1 MTARVLTEDAK
12 RIKKVIKNVIY
23 YRKLFIL
30 YVVFFVIVNSSNG
43 MRSF

>member
-1 MTARVLTEDAK
+1 MTARVLKEDAK

-30 YVVFFVIVNSSNG
+30 HVVFCHNE
-43 MRSF
+43 